1 MEANATPFSPRSSFR
16 RRVNEEAT
24 LTLQLKKEAKT
35 HVKKI
40 KIKKKKDFFFSNFL
54 SSFHGFKLR
63 FENKKE

>member
-40 KIKKKKDFFFSNFL
+40 KIKKKRFFFFFQFSLLF
-54 SSFHGFKLR
+54 SR
-63 FENKKE
+63 FQIEI